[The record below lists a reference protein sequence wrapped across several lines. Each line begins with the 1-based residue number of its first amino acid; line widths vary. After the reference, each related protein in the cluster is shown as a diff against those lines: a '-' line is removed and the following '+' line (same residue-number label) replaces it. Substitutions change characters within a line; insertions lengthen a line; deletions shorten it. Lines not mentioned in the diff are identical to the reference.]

1 MTGLLRSPRCALA
14 GARPRP
20 AAPTGAAARIAKTVT
35 QGPARPCH
43 DRPRAVMSSPS
54 LPTPRGPASALDA
67 RISGSFAHRYG
78 QELLRNSGQF
88 PIANL
93 LLEVLLQGWVIFLE
107 PDAYVLFAAGGVQAW
122 VLTRWATARPV
133 ARLAGQLVGPA
144 LYTLVETGLEG
155 TAFFSAPNHLA
166 YWAYGAAVGSLQ
178 WAAGHLP
185 GGTARGA
192 MAVAESVVRASV
204 LFVMYAIFETMSGT
218 DPYATR
224 AFFADPSHVFIAVA
238 TLVLGLSAGLESR
251 AAEAYLRL
259 LRDTSR
265 QLQRYS
271 QWLFGAELLER
282 VVRDPE
288 VLSLARRERSILFM
302 DIRGFTAW
310 AERCPP
316 ETVVQALNAYYAAA
330 EPVLRRHD
338 AIKMKLSADEILAVF
353 AQPRAAAACALALRD
368 AADAALAPH
377 GLRAGL
383 GLHAG
388 PVVEGLLGSE
398 GIKAYDVIGDTVN
411 TAKRIESAAAGGE
424 VLVSGA
430 LRAAAGTD
438 LVLGPRHAIAAKGKQ
453 DAVEAYALVG
463 VPAPAA
469 GEPR

>member
-1 MTGLLRSPRCALA
+1 MPLST
-14 GARPRP
+14 
-20 AAPTGAAARIAKTVT
+20 
-35 QGPARPCH
+35 
-43 DRPRAVMSSPS
+43 
-54 LPTPRGPASALDA
+54 LPTASGPASALDA

-93 LLEVLLQGWVIFLE
+93 LLELLLQGWVILRE
-107 PDAYVLFAAGGVQAW
+107 PDAYVLVAAACVQAW
-122 VLTRWATARPV
+122 VLTRWAAARPL

-144 LYTLVETGLEG
+144 LYTLVEALLERH
-155 TAFFSAPNHLA
+155 AFFSAPNHMA
-166 YWAYGAAVGSLQ
+166 YWAYGAAIGVLQ
-178 WAAGHLP
+178 WAAPWLP
-185 GGTARGA
+185 GAARGA
-192 MAVAESVVRASV
+192 VAVAENVVRASI
-204 LFVMYAIFETMSGT
+204 LFVMYAIFETMS
-218 DPYATR
+218 DPAPYSTR

-238 TLVLGLSAGLESR
+238 TLLLGLSAGLESR

-282 VVRDPE
+282 VVRDPA
-288 VLSLARRERSILFM
+288 VLSLARRERSVLFM

-330 EPVLRRHD
+330 EPVLRRHA

-353 AQPRAAAACALALRD
+353 ARPRDAAACALALRD

-377 GLRAGL
+377 GLRAGI

-398 GIKAYDVIGDTVN
+398 GIKGYDVIGDTVN

-424 VLVSGA
+424 VLVSLA
-430 LRAAAGTD
+430 LRDAAGPG
-438 LVLGPRHAIAAKGKQ
+438 LVLGPRQDIAAKGKQ
-453 DAVEAYALVG
+453 AAVAACTLLAVRPAEA
-463 VPAPAA
+463 
-469 GEPR
+469 